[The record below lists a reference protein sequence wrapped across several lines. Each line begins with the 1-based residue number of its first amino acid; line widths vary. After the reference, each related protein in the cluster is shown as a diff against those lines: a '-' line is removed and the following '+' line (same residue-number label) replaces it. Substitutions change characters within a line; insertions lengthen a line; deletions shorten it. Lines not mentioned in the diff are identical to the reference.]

1 MSECQSSFLVNPT
14 HACVFIN
21 SGNDPMI
28 QNQVID
34 DPRQLIKLPFPPKIN
49 PRDLVI
55 SHNDGRIP
63 KPPNAFIIYRK
74 LFVETARATGYNL
87 PMNIIS
93 SMASRSW
100 EQEIDEV
107 KNEYKRIAK
116 EAFDYRNELFPK
128 VKPQKKRDQWKT
140 VSFDKSSIRKVK
152 MTKPMRSVNKP
163 TKHQIESPT
172 FNPEIIL
179 DENLLSPE
187 FSTEFSPEFSL
198 ELSPELFNDLNVID
212 MNSSI
217 FNIDF
222 FADWADILDSQNTFP
237 SPDLTTSS
245 SNSSPSIN
253 DDFEFD
259 LENFSP
265 AQRFDLPIQ
274 TDQQVSDDITN
285 NFLYINEDQS
295 TNIYDDQYGLGIF
308 DLSNET
314 SEINSHNSHEMFNIQ
329 NTCISDQL
337 SFSSDLLDTTIN
349 QDYLNDAL
357 ISYEMGF

>member
-1 MSECQSSFLVNPT
+1 MSKYQSNFLANPT

-21 SGNDPMI
+21 SGNDPMT

-34 DPRQLIKLPFPPKIN
+34 DPRQLVQLPFPPKID

-74 LFVETARATGYNL
+74 MFVETARASGYNL

-100 EQEIDEV
+100 EQELDEV

-116 EAFDYRNELFPK
+116 EAFKYRNELFPK

-140 VSFDKSSIRKVK
+140 VSFDKPSIRKVK
-152 MTKPMRSVNKP
+152 MTKPMKSVNKP
-163 TKHQIESPT
+163 TKHQVETST
-172 FNPEIIL
+172 LKSELVLN
-179 DENLLSPE
+179 DNLLSPE
-187 FSTEFSPEFSL
+187 FSPELLSEVSL
-198 ELSPELFNDLNVID
+198 ESSPELFNDVID
-212 MNSSI
+212 VNSSI
-217 FNIDF
+217 FNIDL
-222 FADWADILDSQNTFP
+222 FADWANFLDNQNIYP

-245 SNSSPSIN
+245 NHDSPSIN

-259 LENFSP
+259 LEMSSP
-265 AQRFDLPIQ
+265 AQYIDLPIQ
-274 TDQQVSDDITN
+274 KDQQANEDITN
-285 NFLYINEDQS
+285 NFLYIN
-295 TNIYDDQYGLGIF
+295 DDQYGLGIF
-308 DLSNET
+308 DISNTT
-314 SEINSHNSHEMFNIQ
+314 SEINSHNLHEMFNIQ
-329 NTCISDQL
+329 NTCISEQL
-337 SFSSDLLDTTIN
+337 SFSDLLNTTIN

>member
-1 MSECQSSFLVNPT
+1 MSEYQSSFLANPT

-21 SGNDPMI
+21 SGNEPMT

-34 DPRQLIKLPFPPKIN
+34 DPRQLVQLPFPPKIN

-74 LFVETARATGYNL
+74 MFVETARASGYNL

-100 EQEIDEV
+100 EQEFDEV

-116 EAFDYRNELFPK
+116 EAFKYRNELFPK

-140 VSFDKSSIRKVK
+140 VSFDKPSIRKVK
-152 MTKPMRSVNKP
+152 MTKPMKSVNKP
-163 TKHQIESPT
+163 TKHQVETST
-172 FNPEIIL
+172 LKSDLIL
-179 DENLLSPE
+179 NDNLLSSE
-187 FSTEFSPEFSL
+187 FSTEFSHEFSPELSSEISL
-198 ELSPELFNDLNVID
+198 ESSPELFNDLNVFD
-212 MNSSI
+212 VNSSI
-217 FNIDF
+217 FNIDL
-222 FADWADILDSQNTFP
+222 FADWTNFLDNQNTYP

-245 SNSSPSIN
+245 NHGSPSIN

-259 LENFSP
+259 LEMSSP
-265 AQRFDLPIQ
+265 AQCFDLPIQ
-274 TDQQVSDDITN
+274 KDQQANEDITSN
-285 NFLYINEDQS
+285 LLYIN
-295 TNIYDDQYGLGIF
+295 DDRYGLGIF
-308 DLSNET
+308 DISNET
-314 SEINSHNSHEMFNIQ
+314 SEINSHNLYEMFNIQ
-329 NTCISDQL
+329 NTCISEQL
-337 SFSSDLLDTTIN
+337 SFSDLLNTTIN